1 MHSSESPLVN
11 TRLTGESEAHKKRD
25 NICLSDETRRLG
37 SRLKGAI
44 WLLDSEPKRLLGPDA
59 RRSGRRHAARP
70 RRTPEGS
77 GPWPQT
83 KKGPS
88 RPLRAETPCMSGT
101 AYPPTDC
108 TAVLSAMGSL
118 TAGFGMGPG
127 DPPLH
132 GSAHAGRSPARD
144 ECIPFSIQ
152 GPPWGLH
159 GAQRTLFSLI
169 SDREDESR

>member
-1 MHSSESPLVN
+1 MIRNDPLLKTAAIMTN
-11 TRLTGESEAHKKRD
+11 YCAPHALARCRKAAPAPHARGE
-25 NICLSDETRRLG
+25 
-37 SRLKGAI
+37 
-44 WLLDSEPKRLLGPDA
+44 
-59 RRSGRRHAARP
+59 RP
-70 RRTPEGS
+70 RRGG

-144 ECIPFSIQ
+144 AYPVFN
-152 GPPWGLH
+152 P
-159 GAQRTLFSLI
+159 GATLGVAWRSANLVLTHI
-169 SDREDESR
+169 RSRR

>member
-1 MHSSESPLVN
+1 MTLNEENDYSH
-11 TRLTGESEAHKKRD
+11 
-25 NICLSDETRRLG
+25 
-37 SRLKGAI
+37 
-44 WLLDSEPKRLLGPDA
+44 DA
-59 RRSGRRHAARP
+59 EKPRP

-77 GPWPQT
+77 GPGGEGPCPQT
-83 KKGPS
+83 KKGPQG
-88 RPLRAETPCMSGT
+88 PLEAETPCMSGT

-144 ECIPFSIQ
+144 AYPVFN
-152 GPPWGLH
+152 P
-159 GAQRTLFSLI
+159 GATLGVAWRSANLVLTHI
-169 SDREDESR
+169 RSRR

>member
-1 MHSSESPLVN
+1 MIRTDPLLQIAAIMTNYCASHVLA
-11 TRLTGESEAHKKRD
+11 RCRKAAPAPHARGE
-25 NICLSDETRRLG
+25 
-37 SRLKGAI
+37 
-44 WLLDSEPKRLLGPDA
+44 
-59 RRSGRRHAARP
+59 RP
-70 RRTPEGS
+70 RRGG
-77 GPWPQT
+77 GPWPPN

>member
-1 MHSSESPLVN
+1 MIRTDPLLKIAAIMTN
-11 TRLTGESEAHKKRD
+11 YCASHALARCGKDAPAPHARGE
-25 NICLSDETRRLG
+25 
-37 SRLKGAI
+37 
-44 WLLDSEPKRLLGPDA
+44 
-59 RRSGRRHAARP
+59 RP
-70 RRTPEGS
+70 RRGG

-159 GAQRTLFSLI
+159 SAQRTLFSLI

>member
-1 MHSSESPLVN
+1 MTLNEENDYSH
-11 TRLTGESEAHKKRD
+11 
-25 NICLSDETRRLG
+25 
-37 SRLKGAI
+37 
-44 WLLDSEPKRLLGPDA
+44 DA
-59 RRSGRRHAARP
+59 EKPRP

-77 GPWPQT
+77 GPGGEGPMAPKQ
-83 KKGPS
+83 KKGPQG
-88 RPLRAETPCMSGT
+88 PLEAETPCMSGT

-144 ECIPFSIQ
+144 SYPVFN
-152 GPPWGLH
+152 P
-159 GAQRTLFSLI
+159 GATLGVAWRSANLVLTHI
-169 SDREDESR
+169 RSRR

>member
-1 MHSSESPLVN
+1 MIRTDPLLKIAAIMTN
-11 TRLTGESEAHKKRD
+11 YCALHALARCRKAAPAPHARGE
-25 NICLSDETRRLG
+25 
-37 SRLKGAI
+37 
-44 WLLDSEPKRLLGPDA
+44 
-59 RRSGRRHAARP
+59 RP
-70 RRTPEGS
+70 RRGG

-144 ECIPFSIQ
+144 AYPVFN
-152 GPPWGLH
+152 P
-159 GAQRTLFSLI
+159 GATLGVAWRSANLVLTHI
-169 SDREDESR
+169 RSRR

>member
-1 MHSSESPLVN
+1 MI
-11 TRLTGESEAHKKRD
+11 RIDA
-25 NICLSDETRRLG
+25 
-37 SRLKGAI
+37 
-44 WLLDSEPKRLLGPDA
+44 LLQIAALMTKYCASHALADA
-59 RRSGRRHAARP
+59 EKPRP

-77 GPWPQT
+77 GPGGEGPMAPN

-88 RPLRAETPCMSGT
+88 RPLKAETPCMSGT

-144 ECIPFSIQ
+144 AYPVFN
-152 GPPWGLH
+152 P
-159 GAQRTLFSLI
+159 GATLGVAWRSANLVLTHI
-169 SDREDESR
+169 RSRR

>member
-1 MHSSESPLVN
+1 MLSLKIQSSSR
-11 TRLTGESEAHKKRD
+11 TAH
-25 NICLSDETRRLG
+25 RR
-37 SRLKGAI
+37 
-44 WLLDSEPKRLLGPDA
+44 
-59 RRSGRRHAARP
+59 ARP
-70 RRTPEGS
+70 GPLREGPACARLRAQGGTPTEGAAAPES
-77 GPWPQT
+77 

-88 RPLRAETPCMSGT
+88 GPRKTETPCMSGP

-132 GSAHAGRSPARD
+132 GSAHAGRSPAR
-144 ECIPFSIQ
+144 EHIPFSIQ

-159 GAQRTLFSLI
+159 GAQRTVVSHT
-169 SDREDESR
+169 RSRR

>member
-1 MHSSESPLVN
+1 MRKSCTRGSSQSDALD
-11 TRLTGESEAHKKRD
+11 HKAENRQ
-25 NICLSDETRRLG
+25 NG
-37 SRLKGAI
+37 
-44 WLLDSEPKRLLGPDA
+44 
-59 RRSGRRHAARP
+59 GRPVRP
-70 RRTPEGS
+70 RRRSER
-77 GPWPQT
+77 QT
-83 KKGPS
+83 GKKCRTAQNRPGKQEKGP
-88 RPLRAETPCMSGT
+88 RALLRTETPCMSGT

-144 ECIPFSIQ
+144 AYPVFN
-152 GPPWGLH
+152 P
-159 GAQRTLFSLI
+159 GATLGVAWRSANLFSLI

>member
-1 MHSSESPLVN
+1 MAPN
-11 TRLTGESEAHKKRD
+11 
-25 NICLSDETRRLG
+25 
-37 SRLKGAI
+37 
-44 WLLDSEPKRLLGPDA
+44 
-59 RRSGRRHAARP
+59 
-70 RRTPEGS
+70 
-77 GPWPQT
+77 

-88 RPLRAETPCMSGT
+88 RPLEAETPCMSGT

-144 ECIPFSIQ
+144 AYPAFN
-152 GPPWGLH
+152 P
-159 GAQRTLFSLI
+159 GATLGVAWRSANLVLTHI
-169 SDREDESR
+169 RSRR

>member
-1 MHSSESPLVN
+1 MIRIDPLLQIAALKTKYSASHALV
-11 TRLTGESEAHKKRD
+11 RCRKAAPAPHARGE
-25 NICLSDETRRLG
+25 
-37 SRLKGAI
+37 
-44 WLLDSEPKRLLGPDA
+44 
-59 RRSGRRHAARP
+59 RP
-70 RRTPEGS
+70 RRGG

-144 ECIPFSIQ
+144 AYPVFN
-152 GPPWGLH
+152 P
-159 GAQRTLFSLI
+159 GATLGVAWRSANLVLTHI
-169 SDREDESR
+169 RSRR

>member
-1 MHSSESPLVN
+1 MIRIDPLLQIADLKTKYSASHALV
-11 TRLTGESEAHKKRD
+11 RCRKAAPAPHARGE
-25 NICLSDETRRLG
+25 
-37 SRLKGAI
+37 
-44 WLLDSEPKRLLGPDA
+44 
-59 RRSGRRHAARP
+59 RP
-70 RRTPEGS
+70 RRGGS
-77 GPWPQT
+77 PWPQT

-144 ECIPFSIQ
+144 AYPVFN
-152 GPPWGLH
+152 P
-159 GAQRTLFSLI
+159 GATLGVAWRSANLVLTHI
-169 SDREDESR
+169 RSRR

>member
-1 MHSSESPLVN
+1 MIRTDPLLKIAAIM
-11 TRLTGESEAHKKRD
+11 TKYCASHALARCRKAAPAPHARGE
-25 NICLSDETRRLG
+25 
-37 SRLKGAI
+37 
-44 WLLDSEPKRLLGPDA
+44 
-59 RRSGRRHAARP
+59 RP
-70 RRTPEGS
+70 RRG
-77 GPWPQT
+77 GPMPPN

-144 ECIPFSIQ
+144 SYPVFN
-152 GPPWGLH
+152 P
-159 GAQRTLFSLI
+159 GATLGVAWRSANLVLTHI
-169 SDREDESR
+169 RSRR

>member
-1 MHSSESPLVN
+1 
-11 TRLTGESEAHKKRD
+11 
-25 NICLSDETRRLG
+25 
-37 SRLKGAI
+37 
-44 WLLDSEPKRLLGPDA
+44 
-59 RRSGRRHAARP
+59 
-70 RRTPEGS
+70 
-77 GPWPQT
+77 
-83 KKGPS
+83 
-88 RPLRAETPCMSGT
+88 MSGT

-144 ECIPFSIQ
+144 AYPVFNP

-159 GAQRTLFSLI
+159 GAQRTFSHSYQI
-169 SDREDESR
+169 EKMNRDEELGRLVPLA

>member
-1 MHSSESPLVN
+1 MPPE
-11 TRLTGESEAHKKRD
+11 KR
-25 NICLSDETRRLG
+25 
-37 SRLKGAI
+37 
-44 WLLDSEPKRLLGPDA
+44 
-59 RRSGRRHAARP
+59 
-70 RRTPEGS
+70 
-77 GPWPQT
+77 
-83 KKGPS
+83 KGPS
-88 RPLRAETPCMSGT
+88 RPLEAETPCMSGT

>member
-1 MHSSESPLVN
+1 MIRIDPLLQIAALM
-11 TRLTGESEAHKKRD
+11 TKACTSHALARCRKAAPAPHARGE
-25 NICLSDETRRLG
+25 
-37 SRLKGAI
+37 
-44 WLLDSEPKRLLGPDA
+44 
-59 RRSGRRHAARP
+59 RP
-70 RRTPEGS
+70 RQGGGMPPE
-77 GPWPQT
+77 
-83 KKGPS
+83 KRKGPS

-144 ECIPFSIQ
+144 SYPVFN
-152 GPPWGLH
+152 P
-159 GAQRTLFSLI
+159 GATLGVAWRSANLVLTHI
-169 SDREDESR
+169 RSRR

>member
-1 MHSSESPLVN
+1 MQE
-11 TRLTGESEAHKKRD
+11 D
-25 NICLSDETRRLG
+25 LG
-37 SRLKGAI
+37 DGTLR
-44 WLLDSEPKRLLGPDA
+44 A
-59 RRSGRRHAARP
+59 RAARP
-70 RRTPEGS
+70 RGAAPAG
-77 GPWPQT
+77 GMAPN

-88 RPLRAETPCMSGT
+88 RPLEAETPCMSGT

-144 ECIPFSIQ
+144 GCIPFSIQ

>member
-1 MHSSESPLVN
+1 MREDRGGGTL
-11 TRLTGESEAHKKRD
+11 R
-25 NICLSDETRRLG
+25 
-37 SRLKGAI
+37 
-44 WLLDSEPKRLLGPDA
+44 A
-59 RRSGRRHAARP
+59 RAARP
-70 RRTPEGS
+70 RGAAPAGGHE
-77 GPWPQT
+77 PQT

-144 ECIPFSIQ
+144 AYPVFN
-152 GPPWGLH
+152 P
-159 GAQRTLFSLI
+159 GATLGVAWRSANLVLTHI
-169 SDREDESR
+169 RSRR

>member
-1 MHSSESPLVN
+1 MIRTDPLLKTAAIMTN
-11 TRLTGESEAHKKRD
+11 YCAPHALARCRKAAPAPHARGE
-25 NICLSDETRRLG
+25 
-37 SRLKGAI
+37 
-44 WLLDSEPKRLLGPDA
+44 
-59 RRSGRRHAARP
+59 RP
-70 RRTPEGS
+70 RRGG

>member
-1 MHSSESPLVN
+1 MPNHYDI
-11 TRLTGESEAHKKRD
+11 KR
-25 NICLSDETRRLG
+25 G
-37 SRLKGAI
+37 
-44 WLLDSEPKRLLGPDA
+44 KRLFA
-59 RRSGRRHAARP
+59 RCRKAAPAPHARGERP
-70 RRTPEGS
+70 RQG
-77 GPWPQT
+77 GPMAPN

-88 RPLRAETPCMSGT
+88 RPLRAEMPCMSGT

-144 ECIPFSIQ
+144 RCIPFSIQ

>member
-1 MHSSESPLVN
+1 MIRNDPLLKTAAIMTN
-11 TRLTGESEAHKKRD
+11 YCAPHALARCRKAAPAPHARGE
-25 NICLSDETRRLG
+25 
-37 SRLKGAI
+37 
-44 WLLDSEPKRLLGPDA
+44 
-59 RRSGRRHAARP
+59 RP
-70 RRTPEGS
+70 RRG

-144 ECIPFSIQ
+144 SYPVFN
-152 GPPWGLH
+152 P
-159 GAQRTLFSLI
+159 GATLGVAWRSANLVLTHI
-169 SDREDESR
+169 RSRR

>member
-1 MHSSESPLVN
+1 MHRNAWL
-11 TRLTGESEAHKKRD
+11 TRCEKVGETA
-25 NICLSDETRRLG
+25 
-37 SRLKGAI
+37 
-44 WLLDSEPKRLLGPDA
+44 
-59 RRSGRRHAARP
+59 

-77 GPWPQT
+77 GPGGEGAHAPG
-83 KKGPS
+83 KAERALGP
-88 RPLRAETPCMSGT
+88 LKAETPCMSGT

-144 ECIPFSIQ
+144 AYPVFN
-152 GPPWGLH
+152 P
-159 GAQRTLFSLI
+159 GATLGVAWRSANPVLTHI
-169 SDREDESR
+169 RSRR

>member
-1 MHSSESPLVN
+1 MSLKSIAIDNDWNKTRNYRLSERS
-11 TRLTGESEAHKKRD
+11 RD
-25 NICLSDETRRLG
+25 NQTTGNAGR
-37 SRLKGAI
+37 
-44 WLLDSEPKRLLGPDA
+44 GPPAPTADA
-59 RRSGRRHAARP
+59 CPG
-70 RRTPEGS
+70 T
-77 GPWPQT
+77 Q
-83 KKGPS
+83 KKGPKGP
-88 RPLRAETPCMSGT
+88 RETETPCMSGT

-144 ECIPFSIQ
+144 EYPVFN
-152 GPPWGLH
+152 P
-159 GAQRTLFSLI
+159 GATLGVAWRSANLFSLI